1 MNAQE
6 TIRTHVI
13 ITTDQKDMIRQLAKS
28 TAKTFSASLRDVLEA
43 GIPRALDNQHE
54 AIVKRLEQSRQAL
67 ELQRKQVAS
76 QEQQL
81 A

>member
-1 MNAQE
+1 MNNQSR
-6 TIRTHVI
+6 TRTHVI
-13 ITTDQKDMIRQLAKS
+13 ITNDQKEVIQQLAKA

-76 QEQQL
+76 QEQT

>member
-1 MNAQE
+1 MNNQSR
-6 TIRTHVI
+6 TRTHVI
-13 ITTDQKDMIRQLAKS
+13 ITADQKEVITQLAKA

-54 AIVKRLEQSRQAL
+54 AIVKRLEHSRQAL

-76 QEQQL
+76 QEQT